1 MSAIPMWGEMSPGRK
16 AWEVLIAPAG
26 WGILCG
32 LALGVSEP
40 LYLVGVVIGILGGIG
55 GGMQHSTPSQALLRG
70 LWAGLLF
77 GVAILLGFEIGGEA
91 EPEADIP
98 DPRILLLLL
107 TTVPALPLHWLG
119 WKLRA
124 RSDAK
129 LGAAGPDQ
137 PA

>member
-1 MSAIPMWGEMSPGRK
+1 MWEEMPDGRK
-16 AWEVLIAPAG
+16 AYEILIAPAG
-26 WGILCG
+26 WGLLCG

-40 LYLVGVVIGILGGIG
+40 LYLVGAVIGILGGIV
-55 GGMQHSTPSQALLRG
+55 GGMQHSTSSQALLRG

-77 GVAILLGFEIGGEA
+77 GLAILLGFEIGGEA

-98 DPRILLLLL
+98 DPRIFLLLL

-129 LGAAGPDQ
+129 LSTAGPDQ

>member
-1 MSAIPMWGEMSPGRK
+1 MSSGRR
-16 AWEVLIAPAG
+16 AYEILIAPAG
-26 WGILCG
+26 WGLLCG

-40 LYLVGVVIGILGGIG
+40 LYLIGVVIGILGGIG
-55 GGMQHSTPSQALLRG
+55 GGMQHSTSSQALLRG

-77 GVAILLGFEIGGEA
+77 GVAILLGFELGGEA
-91 EPEADIP
+91 EPAAHIQ
-98 DPRILLLLL
+98 DPRILLLLV

-124 RSDAK
+124 RHDAK
-129 LGAAGPDQ
+129 LSTAGPDQ